1 MRRMYHSFDVELAT
15 KYGMVE
21 AILLNHICF
30 WLTKNK
36 ANNVHAHD
44 GRYWTYGTMK
54 AFAELYPYLTVN
66 QVRRALENL
75 KKKGL
80 IIDAEYNTKP
90 FDRTKWY
97 SLSDFAMAEME
108 VFFYDAE
115 PQKAAEEYEEEEL
128 SPSGED
134 QTDNSKCLNSQME
147 LAKMPEGSG
156 ENHRPIPYIKT
167 YIDKDNSID
176 RESNSKY
183 SGQDAKCSLSKSEL
197 ERIDMLTGFN
207 KFWDAYPRKVQRPLA
222 WNAWQCL
229 KVDKSLYDAIYR
241 AVEQYKKTKQWKD
254 KNYIPYPATFLQ
266 DERWLDEIVED
277 TDSGGN
283 VWGSAFNSV
292 YGGEKDG

>member
-1 MRRMYHSFDVELAT
+1 MYHSFDVELAT

-36 ANNVHAHD
+36 ANNVHAHE

-97 SLSDFAMAEME
+97 SLSDTAMAEMD
-108 VFFYDAE
+108 VFFYTSE
-115 PQKAAEEYEEEEL
+115 PQKAVEEDEEEKL
-128 SPSGED
+128 QPSGIEQAD
-134 QTDNSKCLNSQME
+134 TSNCLNSQME
-147 LAKMPEGSG
+147 LAKMPTGSG

-167 YIDKDNSID
+167 YIDKDNSIE
-176 RESNSKY
+176 RESNIKY
-183 SGQDAKCSLSKSEL
+183 SGQDAKCSLSKSDL
-197 ERIDMLTGFN
+197 ERIDMLAGFN

-229 KVDKSLYDAIYR
+229 KVDQSLYDAIYR
-241 AVEQYKKTKQWKD
+241 AVEQYKKTKQWQD

>member
-1 MRRMYHSFDVELAT
+1 MYHSFDVELAT

-36 ANNVHAHD
+36 ANNVHAHE

-97 SLSDFAMAEME
+97 SLSDIAMAEMD
-108 VFFYDAE
+108 VFFYTSE
-115 PQKAAEEYEEEEL
+115 PQKAVEEDEEEKL
-128 SPSGED
+128 PPSGIE
-134 QTDNSKCLNSQME
+134 QADNSKCLNSQME
-147 LAKMPEGSG
+147 LAKMPTGSG
-156 ENHRPIPYIKT
+156 ENHKPIPYIIT
-167 YIDKDNSID
+167 DIVKDNSIE
-176 RESNSKY
+176 RESNIKY
-183 SGQDAKCSLSKSEL
+183 SGQDAKCSLSKSDL
-197 ERIDMLTGFN
+197 ERIDMLAGFN
-207 KFWDAYPRKVQRPLA
+207 KFWDMYPRKVQRPLA

-229 KVDKSLYDAIYR
+229 DVDSSLYDAIYQ
-241 AVEQYKKTKQWKD
+241 AVEKYKRTKQWQD

-266 DERWLDEIVED
+266 DERWKDEIVED

-283 VWGSAFNSV
+283 VWGNAFDSV
-292 YGGEKDG
+292 YGRKDDG